1 MALYSHITPMGVLT
15 YLDRDARLAIQMSQ
29 SEHHAY
35 QARFLIMIEFTT
47 GVAFLMSSLYGAG
60 QADSHVANIAAVA
73 QSGKS
78 EQAITSQVIGV
89 RPLKNEKDIEVYM
102 RKQYA
107 DKPILGDIAWCESRF
122 HQFNEDGTVVRGE
135 KNKADIGIM
144 QINEK
149 YHADTA
155 DKLNLDIYT
164 AEGNIAFGKYLYGKY
179 GTKPW
184 SSSSKCWSQ
193 ELAKK

>member
-1 MALYSHITPMGVLT
+1 
-15 YLDRDARLAIQMSQ
+15 MSQ

-78 EQAITSQVIGV
+78 ERATTSQVISV
-89 RPLKNEKDIEVYM
+89 RPLKNEKDIEAYM

-107 DKPILGDIAWCESRF
+107 GEPILVDIAWCESRF
-122 HQFNEDGTVVRGE
+122 RQFSEDGTIIRGE

-144 QINEK
+144 QVNEK
-149 YHADTA
+149 YHTEDA
-155 DKLNLDIYT
+155 KRLGIDIYT
-164 AEGNIAFGKYLYGKY
+164 AEGNITFGKYLYKKY

-184 SSSSKCWSQ
+184 SASSKCWSQ

>member
-1 MALYSHITPMGVLT
+1 
-15 YLDRDARLAIQMSQ
+15 MSQ

-47 GVAFLMSSLYGAG
+47 GVAFLMSSLYGSG
-60 QADSHVANIAAVA
+60 QADAHVANLAAVA

-78 EQAITSQVIGV
+78 EQATTSQVEIV
-89 RPLKNEKDIEVYM
+89 RPLQNEKDIEAYM
-102 RKQYA
+102 RKQYVNE
-107 DKPILGDIAWCESRF
+107 PILVDIAWCESRF
-122 HQFNEDGTVVRGE
+122 HQFNEDGTVIRGE

-149 YHADTA
+149 YHAEDA
-155 DKLNLDIYT
+155 KKLGIDIYS
-164 AEGNIAFGKYLYGKY
+164 AEGNIAFSKYLYNKY

-184 SSSSKCWSQ
+184 SASSKCWSQ